1 MKVILSRQANLDL
14 MARIDWLA
22 ALSPSASVKAEAA
35 IRDHL
40 KMLAVFPSV
49 GRAINPDERKLVIPF
64 GQDGFV
70 AIYKIEADR
79 VVIGRIFHS
88 RQHRT

>member
-1 MKVILSRQANLDL
+1 MKVVLSQRANLDL

-22 ALSPSASVKAEAA
+22 TLSPSASVKAEVA

-40 KMLAVFPSV
+40 KMLAVFPSI
-49 GRAINPDERKLVIPF
+49 GRAINRQERELTIPF
-64 GQDGFV
+64 GRDGFI
-70 AIYKIEADR
+70 AIYRVEAGR

-88 RQHRT
+88 RQDRA

>member
-1 MKVILSRQANLDL
+1 MSRRAYLDL

-22 ALSPSASVKAEAA
+22 ALSPCASMRAEAT

-40 KMLAVFPSV
+40 KMLTVFPSA
-49 GRAINPDERKLVIPF
+49 GRSINSDERKLVIPF
-64 GQDGFV
+64 GRDGFI
-70 AIYKIEADR
+70 AIYKIEPDR

-88 RQHRT
+88 RQDRG